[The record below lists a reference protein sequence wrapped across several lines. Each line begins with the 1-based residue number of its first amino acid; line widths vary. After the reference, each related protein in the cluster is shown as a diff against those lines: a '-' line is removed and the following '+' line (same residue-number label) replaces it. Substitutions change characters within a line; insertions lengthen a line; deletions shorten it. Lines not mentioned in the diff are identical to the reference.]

1 MNKIINLF
9 DYNLKLKFLFLI
21 FFMLIASFLE
31 LLGLGFVILILNS
44 FLGLDSG
51 FLEVINNYTKFIFA
65 SDLEFKQII
74 LIVIALF
81 TLKLSVLIFVA
92 WMESDFLAQFR
103 EKISNNLYYNF
114 LNRDV
119 KNLLRKNS
127 AEYIR
132 NFTEEILASNQFI
145 TSCLRIILDSI
156 LILTFLIF
164 LMYFNPIITAVVYI
178 FFSLLGFVYYSLV
191 KNKLSNWAYVSLE
204 NRKKK
209 IQFISESFSA
219 IKSIKILSR
228 EIFFLNIFKK
238 QVKSISRIQFKVG
251 FLGELPRNFFEYILF
266 ISILFLFFY
275 LIENGYS
282 NESIIQLI
290 SIYTLAAFRL
300 VPILNRFLGH
310 MQRFKHSY
318 PSIKKLI
325 EENSQ
330 KIINKKYKTK
340 KINFKKNI
348 NLDIKK
354 FTFNNNAD
362 YLLKNV
368 NIEIKKN
375 SQVGIIGE
383 SGSGKSTII
392 DILCGFQK
400 NKYSKLI
407 IDGTNI
413 FKTENLENWH
423 NSIGYVP
430 QNIIILNQSLR
441 ENILFGADKNYFD
454 DHILKNLIKMVDL
467 EKFFQKS
474 KNGFSQILK
483 QDGQNISGGE
493 KQRIGIARALINN
506 PDLIILDEATSGLDT
521 ETENKVLD
529 TIKKIN
535 KTSIIVSH
543 RFNALKNCDKIYL
556 LKNKTITLLKKN
568 KIKEYFDNQL

>member
-1 MNKIINLF
+1 MNRIINLL
-9 DYNLKLKFLFLI
+9 DHDLKLKFLFLI
-21 FFMLIASFLE
+21 FFMLVASLLE

-44 FLGLDSG
+44 FLGLDPG
-51 FLEVINNYTKFIFA
+51 FLEVIDNYTKSFFQIN
-65 SDLEFKQII
+65 LEFKQFI

-81 TLKLSVLIFVA
+81 TLKLLVLVFVA
-92 WMESDFLAQFR
+92 WLEADFLAEFR
-103 EKISNNLYYNF
+103 KKISNNLYYNF

-119 KNLLRKNS
+119 KNLVSKNS

-132 NFTEEILASNQFI
+132 NFTEEILASIAFI
-145 TSCLRIILDSI
+145 RSCLRIILDSI
-156 LILTFLIF
+156 LIITFLIF
-164 LMYFNPIITAVVYI
+164 LMYFNPLITVFVYM
-178 FFSLLGFVYYSLV
+178 FFSLLGFIYYSLV
-191 KNKLSNWAYVSLE
+191 KNKLSNWANISLE

-228 EIFFLNIFKK
+228 EIFFFNIFKN
-238 QVKSISRIQFKVG
+238 QIKSISKIHFKVS

-266 ISILFLFFY
+266 ISILLLFFY
-275 LIENGYS
+275 LIKNEYS

-290 SIYTLAAFRL
+290 SVYTLAAFRL
-300 VPILNRFLGH
+300 VPLLNKFLSH
-310 MQRFKHSY
+310 MQKLKHSY
-318 PSIKKLI
+318 PSINKLI
-325 EENSQ
+325 IENSQ
-330 KIINKKYKTK
+330 KIIQKKVKTK

-348 NLDIKK
+348 KLNIKK
-354 FTFNNNAD
+354 FSFNNKAN
-362 YLLKNV
+362 YLFKNV

-392 DILCGFQK
+392 DIFCGFQK

-407 IDGTNI
+407 IDGKDI

-441 ENILFGADKNYFD
+441 ENILFGADKNHFGD
-454 DHILKNLIKMVDL
+454 NILRDLIKKVDL
-467 EKFFQKS
+467 ENFLKKS
-474 KNGFSQILK
+474 NNGFSQVLK
-483 QDGQNISGGE
+483 QDGLNISGGE

-529 TIKKIN
+529 TIKKLK

-556 LKNKTITLLKKN
+556 LRNKELKILNNNNLKK
-568 KIKEYFDNQL
+568 YFEN